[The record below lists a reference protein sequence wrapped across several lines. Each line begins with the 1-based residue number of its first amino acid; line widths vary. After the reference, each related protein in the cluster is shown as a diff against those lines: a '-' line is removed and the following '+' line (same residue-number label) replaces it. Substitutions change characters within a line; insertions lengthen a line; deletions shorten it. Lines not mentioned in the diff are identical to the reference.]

1 MILGIAFDLDGTL
14 IDSAETLTIAWSS
27 TFKEIGLN
35 VKPSEIRK
43 YVGLS
48 PAKIASAFAS
58 NLSNEDV
65 EKLKSIRKKY
75 FIENIWRIKVFPEAF
90 PTILKLKELKIKAS
104 IATSMGK
111 DMIDE
116 IVKHFKIDELVCCWV
131 SSEEVSNPKPEP
143 DVFLKAFEKMNL
155 TPEECMS
162 VGDRE
167 YDIIAGKKAGSI
179 TALVV
184 RDEFSRSNSVKPDYI
199 IHDLSELLAIVTKIN
214 GIQKSL

>member
-14 IDSAETLTIAWSS
+14 IDSAETLMISWSS
-27 TFKEIGLN
+27 AFRDIGLD
-35 VKPSEIRK
+35 VKPSEIRR

-48 PAKIASAFAS
+48 PAQIASAFAG

-65 EKLKSIRKKY
+65 ERLKRLRKKY
-75 FIENIWRIKVFPEAF
+75 FLENIWRIRVFPEVF
-90 PTILKLKELKIKAS
+90 PTLLKLKEVHVKSS

-111 DMIDE
+111 DMVDE
-116 IVKHFKIDELVCCWV
+116 IVKRFRLDEHVCCWV

-155 TPEECMS
+155 TPKECMS

-167 YDIIAGKKAGSI
+167 YDVIAGKKAGSM

-184 RDEFSRSNSVKPDYI
+184 RDEFSRSESVKPDYTI
-199 IHDLSELLAIVTKIN
+199 RDLSELPAIISKIN